1 MNISGIYGLIYSKM
15 PAPWVGRTSAD
26 VICRKKYE
34 KGEEKEENVKEK
46 EDKRK
51 IKRKLKLKGENKRKR
66 GKNKAK
72 KVRVE

>member
-1 MNISGIYGLIYSKM
+1 MNISGIHGLIYSKM

-51 IKRKLKLKGENKRKR
+51 IKRK
-66 GKNKAK
+66 
-72 KVRVE
+72 